1 MIYKSYLVEQNI
13 NILKKDI
20 ILIYGENDGL
30 KNDLKKKLRLN
41 NSSTNIKNT
50 TQEEILKDQ
59 NIFFEDFL
67 NNSLFDEK
75 KIYFIDQVNDKFL
88 SIVQEIEK
96 RSDGQKVYLF
106 AP

>member
-41 NSSTNIKNT
+41 NSSTKIKNT

-59 NIFFEDFL
+59 NIFF
-67 NNSLFDEK
+67 
-75 KIYFIDQVNDKFL
+75 
-88 SIVQEIEK
+88 
-96 RSDGQKVYLF
+96 
-106 AP
+106 